1 MSNYRKA
8 TAAEKGVNSEYCLA
22 RLAKPACL
30 AEAGVL
36 KLRAMGLPLTP
47 ITLAPEQVSE
57 LNRKLADMRHNVNNY
72 LSLVT
77 AAAEIVARKPDMA
90 ERLMATLIEQ
100 PNRIIEEIRKFSDDF
115 EKTVGTSFR

>member
-1 MSNYRKA
+1 
-8 TAAEKGVNSEYCLA
+8 
-22 RLAKPACL
+22 
-30 AEAGVL
+30 
-36 KLRAMGLPLTP
+36 MGLPLTP
-47 ITLAPEQVSE
+47 ITLAPEQVGE

-115 EKTVGTSFR
+115 EKTVGPSSQ